1 MTPETLQFIR
11 THRTDDIRLL
21 ALQAA
26 RYPEVEMETALTQI
40 AGWQTARHKLPSW
53 AACPDILYPPHLSME
68 QCSSEATARY
78 KADVVKAQG
87 EARHSLTDL
96 TGGFGIDCSFLSA
109 CFEEVTYVERQAVLC
124 EAAVHNFQLL
134 GLLHIQVCHTDAI
147 RHLQAMTPCDWIFID
162 PARRNE
168 QGGKTVAMADCE
180 PDVAQLE
187 SLLCSKGKR
196 VLVKLSPMLDLS
208 QALHTLKHVEEA
220 HIVASDGE
228 CKELLLMLNGCV
240 TQPADDVPICCI
252 DLPRLLPDNLSL
264 VSSRLLPFRF
274 TRRTEREAACPYADV
289 PRQYLYEPHA
299 ALLKAGAFRSLTQ
312 RYKVAKLHPS
322 SHLYTSDTLIAD
334 FPGRRFRILRCQ
346 GFSKKEVKALQASV
360 SRANLT
366 VRNFPATVAE
376 LRRKLKLAEGG
387 DLHLFATTLND
398 NSKTLILCQKT

>member
-11 THRTDDIRLL
+11 THRSDDVRLL

-87 EARHSLTDL
+87 EAIHSLTDL

-109 CFEEVTYVERQAVLC
+109 CFEEVTYVEHQAVLC

-134 GLLHIQVCHTDAI
+134 GLLHIRVCHTDAI
-147 RHLQAMTPCDWIFID
+147 RHLQAMAPCDWIFID

-264 VSSRLLPFRF
+264 VSSRSLPFRF
-274 TRRTEREAACPYADV
+274 TRRTEREAACPYTDV

-312 RYKVAKLHPS
+312 HYKVAKLHPS

-334 FPGRRFRILRCQ
+334 FPGRRFHVLRCQ
-346 GFSKKEVKALQASV
+346 GFSKREIKALQASV
-360 SRANLT
+360 PRANLT

-398 NSKTLILCQKT
+398 NSKTLIMCQKA